1 MLTAVRTRVG
11 VVRASRALVLEGR
24 MMGRTPQWR
33 VFRWT
38 ALGIVL
44 LALFYAAYPYWTL
57 YRLDQALETHDTQR
71 LEAMIDWPSLRR
83 NFRDDVLAAA
93 TARLLPNDA
102 DAAHRFGADLV
113 TAWGTTLIDAAARGL
128 LTSETLATL
137 YDERRRAGASSLL
150 HAIRFA
156 FFRSPTSFD
165 VDVETGRDDRLR
177 FEMTLESGAWRVTRL
192 VR

>member
-1 MLTAVRTRVG
+1 MT
-11 VVRASRALVLEGR
+11 GR
-24 MMGRTPQWR
+24 NPQWR
-33 VFRWT
+33 
-38 ALGIVL
+38 ALCWAAMGIAL
-44 LALFYAAYPYWTL
+44 LAFFYAAYPYWTL
-57 YRLDQALETHDTQR
+57 YRLDQALETHDTLR
-71 LEAMIDWPSLRR
+71 LDAMIDWPSLRR
-83 NFRDDVLAAA
+83 NLRDDMVSAV
-93 TARLLPNDA
+93 TARLVPNDD
-102 DAAHRFGADLV
+102 DAGRRFGADLL
-113 TAWGTTLIDAAARGL
+113 TAWGAGLIDAAARGL
-128 LTSETLATL
+128 LTSDALARV

>member
-1 MLTAVRTRVG
+1 MT
-11 VVRASRALVLEGR
+11 GR
-24 MMGRTPQWR
+24 NPQWR
-33 VFRWT
+33 ALRWT
-38 ALGIVL
+38 ATGIVL

-57 YRLDQALETHDTQR
+57 YRLDQALETHDT
-71 LEAMIDWPSLRR
+71 LGLDAIIDWPSVRR
-83 NFRDDVLAAA
+83 NLRDDMVSAA

-102 DAAHRFGADLV
+102 DAGRRFGADLL
-113 TAWGTTLIDAAARGL
+113 TAWGATLIDAATSGL
-128 LTSETLATL
+128 LTSDALATL

-165 VDVETGRDDRLR
+165 VAVETGRGDRMR

>member
-1 MLTAVRTRVG
+1 MESLKQ
-11 VVRASRALVLEGR
+11 VLR
-24 MMGRTPQWR
+24 IK
-33 VFRWT
+33 VN
-38 ALGIVL
+38 
-44 LALFYAAYPYWTL
+44 ALF
-57 YRLDQALETHDTQR
+57 
-71 LEAMIDWPSLRR
+71 
-83 NFRDDVLAAA
+83 

-102 DAAHRFGADLV
+102 DRGPRFGADLL
-113 TAWGTTLIDAAARGL
+113 TAWGAALIDAGARGF
-128 LTSETLATL
+128 LTSDALATL
-137 YDERRRAGASSLL
+137 YDERRRAGEPSLL